1 MAVFSFINSLCPHT
15 LAIINDTASALA
27 VVNTNKNASS
37 MELSISKLHSNCDG
51 RALKSCSLW
60 LNTKLEFSLSSKL

>member
-1 MAVFSFINSLCPHT
+1 MAVLSFIKYFTPQA

-37 MELSISKLHSNCDG
+37 NLNYIIGGLIIIIIILVGNTLFG
-51 RALKSCSLW
+51 RK
-60 LNTKLEFSLSSKL
+60 

>member
-37 MELSISKLHSNCDG
+37 N
-51 RALKSCSLW
+51 
-60 LNTKLEFSLSSKL
+60 LNYIIGGLIIIIIILVGNTLFGKK